1 MKTFL
6 TRIVSDL
13 RVWLGWDD
21 SSTGRPEERLTPR
34 FGWLLPQPSLLV
46 AQRIP
51 PEQQLP
57 GPPEGS
63 WKPRG

>member
-6 TRIVSDL
+6 TRIVSDI

-34 FGWLLPQPSLLV
+34 FGWLLPQPSFLV
-46 AQRIP
+46 AQRTLP
-51 PEQQLP
+51 AQLLP
-57 GPPEGS
+57 DATKGCL
-63 WKPRG
+63 KHRG